1 MPGCFFGLFFFFI
14 FFVESFV
21 CESFVCE
28 PADCEPAS
36 SEGVDCAREAV
47 DPATDSARAA
57 MREGIG
63 FEDTRAAP

>member
-1 MPGCFFGLFFFFI
+1 MPGCFFGFFFV

-21 CESFVCE
+21 WESFVCE

-36 SEGVDCAREAV
+36 SEGVDCARATV

-57 MREGIG
+57 MSERIG

>member
-1 MPGCFFGLFFFFI
+1 MPGCFFGFFFV

-21 CESFVCE
+21 WESFVCE
-28 PADCEPAS
+28 PAVCEPAS
-36 SEGVDCAREAV
+36 SEGVDCARVTV

-57 MREGIG
+57 MSERIG